1 MDKNKLNE
9 EKGAEI
15 IKIFSLNKNVLNFV
29 DRKYKGCG
37 KLVIVRVPL
46 HPEIKSKRLE
56 TNEALYL
63 RTSVIP
69 CHKCMWSY
77 LRNSLHELQ
86 NPCPII
92 LLNLFLC
99 LFIFGVV

>member
-37 KLVIVRVPL
+37 KLLIVRVPTPKL
-46 HPEIKSKRLE
+46 KVNDWKR
-56 TNEALYL
+56 TKPY
-63 RTSVIP
+63 I
-69 CHKCMWSY
+69 
-77 LRNSLHELQ
+77 
-86 NPCPII
+86 
-92 LLNLFLC
+92 
-99 LFIFGVV
+99 